1 MARMKQFIAAGVDLM
16 FRNSEKILFRNR
28 LFDDGPRINHAEHLA
43 QAMATGIQIP
53 LLELYH
59 D

>member
-1 MARMKQFIAAGVDLM
+1 M

>member
-1 MARMKQFIAAGVDLM
+1 M

-28 LFDDGPRINHAEHLA
+28 LFDDGARINYAEHLGR
-43 QAMATGIQIP
+43 AMAIGIQIP
-53 LLELYH
+53 LLELHH